1 MRQLLWADPQNTYPD
16 MLKDHL
22 LQIVEIVEILVFRC
36 SDSQVGLE
44 RFAKLSFDCAETK
57 KLSNLRVNDGFL
69 RETIETIGGSGHKC
83 Y

>member
-1 MRQLLWADPQNTYPD
+1 MYMSQPLVKDPVSP
-16 MLKDHL
+16 L
-22 LQIVEIVEILVFRC
+22 
-36 SDSQVGLE
+36 GLE

>member
-1 MRQLLWADPQNTYPD
+1 MEASKLPC
-16 MLKDHL
+16 K
-22 LQIVEIVEILVFRC
+22 I
-36 SDSQVGLE
+36 GLE